1 MSNSHIPRG
10 TSPSI
15 IVADIP
21 PGIFFPEVSHPL
33 RVFLSESENSYL
45 ENLSGTTVMWSRRL
59 EKVKENVKARK
70 TGVNLKNNTV

>member
-1 MSNSHIPRG
+1 MSNSHIPGG

-21 PGIFFPEVSHPL
+21 SGIFFPEVSHPL

-45 ENLSGTTVMWSRRL
+45 ENLLGTMVRWSRRL
-59 EKVKENVKARK
+59 EKVIENVKARK